1 MLDDPRVKASS
12 APVAGRGMPWPRI
25 WQRLSVRLLLV
36 LGIVVFCAAVS
47 VDSLQQAVAADM
59 AVDAIA
65 PTNPAAVNAVSPV
78 AASDRSDR
86 AVDDTGT
93 YLEFNTE
100 TAQRLQHSD
109 LLGPQLTRS
118 RLTRAHLFP
127 TLTR

>member
-1 MLDDPRVKASS
+1 
-12 APVAGRGMPWPRI
+12 MPWSRI
-25 WQRLSVRLLLV
+25 WQRLSVRLWLI
-36 LGIVVFCAAVS
+36 LGIVVFGAIVS

-59 AVDAIA
+59 AVDTIA
-65 PTNPAAVNAVSPV
+65 PVNPAALNVVSAV
-78 AASDRSDR
+78 AASDRSER

-118 RLTRAHLFP
+118 RLTRAHLFSTP
-127 TLTR
+127 TR

>member
-1 MLDDPRVKASS
+1 MLDDTRVEASS
-12 APVAGRGMPWPRI
+12 ASVHGGVMRWPRI
-25 WQRLSVRLLLV
+25 WQRFSVPLLLV
-36 LGIVVFCAAVS
+36 LGIVVFCAAVG

-59 AVDAIA
+59 VVDAIA
-65 PTNPAAVNAVSPV
+65 PTNISSLKAVSPV

-86 AVDDTGT
+86 AVNYPGT

-127 TLTR
+127 TPTR